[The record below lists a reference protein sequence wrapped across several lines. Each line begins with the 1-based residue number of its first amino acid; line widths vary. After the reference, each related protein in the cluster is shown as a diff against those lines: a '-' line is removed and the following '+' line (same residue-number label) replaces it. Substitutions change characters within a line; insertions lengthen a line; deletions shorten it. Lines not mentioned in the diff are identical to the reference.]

1 MIKMENEYDVI
12 VVGAGPAG
20 SIAAKFAAEQGVS
33 VLMLEKDRDVGYPV
47 RCAEAINR
55 EGLEAFIKPDPRW
68 INAEITKFGF
78 VAPNGKEVIIDLGK
92 VEGYILERRIFDYEL
107 AKKASEAGAE
117 ILTRAYVNGLIIENN
132 KVCGVKY
139 EFRGEQKEVRSKIVI
154 AADGVESRVGR
165 WAGITTHIDF
175 REMESCFQIT
185 ASNVHCSQDTM
196 FFYFG
201 EEIAPEGYFWVF
213 PKGEGTAN
221 IGLGVSGEI
230 GKKRSALS
238 YLNSNLQKFFP
249 EVNTLTQIAGGV
261 PSSLTLKQI
270 AASGIMLVGDA
281 ARQVNPLSGGGISS
295 GMIGGSIAGKLAAKS
310 IANND
315 EKYISKYA
323 KDWHKARGK
332 KHEIL
337 DKLKE
342 GLYSFSDEQFN
353 NLIESLLKISP
364 NKRSVGR
371 FFLIAMK
378 NKPSLL
384 KEIAKVFII

>member
-1 MIKMENEYDVI
+1 MMNMKNEYDVI

-20 SIAAKFAAEQGVS
+20 SVAAQYAAEQGVS

-55 EGLEAFIKPDPRW
+55 EGLEAFIKPDSRW

-107 AKKASEAGAE
+107 AKKASEAGAK

-132 KVCGVKY
+132 KVCGVNY
-139 EFRGEQKEVRSKIVI
+139 EFRGQQKKIRSKIVI

-165 WAGITTHIDF
+165 WAGLKTAIDF
-175 REMESCFQIT
+175 RAMESCFQVT
-185 ASNVHCSQDTM
+185 AANVKCSQDTM

-201 EEIAPEGYFWVF
+201 KDVAPEGYFWVF
-213 PKGEGTAN
+213 PKGKGTAN

-230 GKKRSALS
+230 GKNRSALS
-238 YLNSNLQKFFP
+238 YLNSNLDKLFP
-249 EVNTLTQIAGGV
+249 SVNILTQIAGGV
-261 PSSLTLKQI
+261 PSSLTLDKISAQ
-270 AASGIMLVGDA
+270 GIMLAGDA

-310 IANND
+310 IIKND
-315 EKYISKYA
+315 ESYIKKYPKE
-323 KDWHKARGK
+323 WHKARGK
-332 KHEIL
+332 KHQIL
-337 DKLKE
+337 DKLKDS
-342 GLYSFSDEQFN
+342 LFSFSDEQFN
-353 NLIESLLKISP
+353 NLIDSLIKVP
-364 NKRSVGR
+364 EAKRSVGR
-371 FFLIAMK
+371 FFMIALK
-378 NKPSLL
+378 NKPSLI
-384 KEIAKVFII
+384 KDIAKVFII